1 MSELFQNQLF
11 ESWQYYTDSGIEY
24 CHVLTYV

>member
-11 ESWQYYTDSGIEY
+11 ESWQYYTELDIEY
-24 CHVLTYV
+24 YHILTHV